1 MNYYYFIFYWL
12 YKQLSKLGNWYVERS
27 AHYILTLLVSV
38 NIHTILLLAEI
49 FLFHVFYLKYI
60 MMLVI
65 LLVFA
70 INFYLFI
77 YRKKYLLIIRNFDK
91 RKEIYTR
98 GTTIVLIY
106 LLISFLSIL
115 ITFSLKPR

>member
-27 AHYILTLLVSV
+27 AHYILTFLVSV
-38 NIHTILLLAEI
+38 NIFTILLLAEI
-49 FLFHVFYLKYI
+49 YWFHVFYFKFI
-60 MMLVI
+60 MMSMFLV
-65 LLVFA
+65 VFA

-77 YRKKYLLIIRNFDK
+77 YKKKYLLIIHNFDK
-91 RKEIYTR
+91 RKDIYTR

-115 ITFSLKPR
+115 ITFSLKPQ